1 MISPIAYLN
10 GDFIP
15 LADTRI
21 SPLDRG
27 FLFGDGV
34 YEVIPV
40 HKGKPFCLEA
50 HLNRLNQ
57 SLAGIQLSLHHTTAA
72 LSSILDTLVA
82 KNGGGDQLIY
92 LQVTRGA
99 DTIRDH
105 QFPNP
110 TLPTLFAYSYPKIYP
125 SKEEQSQGIKV
136 ITIKDIRWKNCHIK
150 TTARI
155 AYVLMF
161 QQAKAE
167 GCDEG
172 IIMNTGYALEGT
184 TSNIFIVR
192 HGVILTPPKNHQML
206 SGITRDCILS
216 LAEKNK
222 IPYRET
228 KISESALLNADEIW
242 VTGSG
247 RGISPVVELDG
258 NLIGNGKA
266 GSFWHT
272 MWDLYARETNQFSLS
287 VSH

>member
-1 MISPIAYLN
+1 MTSFIAYLN
-10 GDFIP
+10 DRFLP
-15 LADTRI
+15 LKDVHI

-40 HKGKPFCLEA
+40 YNGVPFCLEA
-50 HLNRLNQ
+50 HIERLNQ
-57 SLAGIQLSLHHTTAA
+57 SLLGIRLPFSHTQASLKLILEA
-72 LSSILDTLVA
+72 LIE
-82 KNGGGDQLIY
+82 KNGGQDQLIY

-99 DTIRDH
+99 DTKRDH
-105 QFPNP
+105 QFPNAVS
-110 TLPTLFAYSYPKIYP
+110 PTLFAYSYPKVHA

-136 ITIKDIRWKNCHIK
+136 MTIKDIRWKNCHIK

-155 AYVLMF
+155 AYVLML
-161 QQAKAE
+161 QQAKDQ

-192 HGVILTPPKNHQML
+192 HGVIITPPKTPQLL
-206 SGITRDCILS
+206 SGITRDYVLS

-222 IPYRET
+222 MPYRKT
-228 KISESALLNADEIW
+228 KISERELLNADEIW

-247 RGISPVVELDG
+247 RGIEFNG
-258 NLIGNGKA
+258 NLIGNGRA
-266 GSFWHT
+266 GPIWNT
-272 MWDLYARETNQFSLS
+272 MWDLYARDINKLSLP
-287 VSH
+287 VSY